1 MFWQSLTIGRS
12 NWNIIKKFENH
23 PNVLSIN
30 ENINIEQSFTFSEI
44 TSEEVL
50 SEINN
55 LDSKKVESY
64 KKYANQNIERN
75 FWNKQWI
82 LS

>member
-23 PNVLSIN
+23 PSVLSIN

-64 KKYANQNIERN
+64 TKYTNQNIERN